1 MTQIINRQ
9 KVIMS
14 IYSIKERMFQV
25 YILEVVI
32 VNEKTFLTIIKVLSE
47 TLEKNEM
54 VITCQKYEIEELKKT
69 IDELSKKI

>member
-32 VNEKTFLTIIKVLSE
+32 VNDKTFLTIIKVLSE

>member
-32 VNEKTFLTIIKVLSE
+32 VNDKTFLTIIKVLSE
-47 TLEKNEM
+47 TLEKNET

-69 IDELSKKI
+69 VEELSKKL